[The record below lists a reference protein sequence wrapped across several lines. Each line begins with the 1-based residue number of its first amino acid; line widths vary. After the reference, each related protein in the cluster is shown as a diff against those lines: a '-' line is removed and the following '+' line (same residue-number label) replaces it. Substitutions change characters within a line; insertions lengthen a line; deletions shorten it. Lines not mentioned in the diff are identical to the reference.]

1 MSVSS
6 ARGSVR
12 DGSASPAE
20 VAPREDR
27 HLLTVSDVSKRYATR
42 NGIVDALSDVN
53 VDIADGEF
61 VSIVGPSGCG
71 KSTLLRLVAGLDTAT
86 AGAIRILGDQVT
98 GPSRRTGVVFQE
110 ARLLPW
116 RTAVDNILLPAE
128 IQGGRRAARAQRERA
143 EQLLAL
149 VGLKGFESAYPRELS
164 GGMAQR
170 VALARSLL
178 LNPSLLL
185 MDEPFGA
192 LDAIT
197 REQMN
202 MELLRIWSE
211 SRKTVIFITH
221 SVSEAV
227 LLSDRVLVM
236 TPSPGRVR
244 GSIPIDLPRPRTVAQ
259 LETPE
264 AAEMSLRIRSILESD
279 DGGAGR

>member
-1 MSVSS
+1 MSGTNAPESLRP
-6 ARGSVR
+6 ARPSLNGT
-12 DGSASPAE
+12 SPAA
-20 VAPREDR
+20 AP
-27 HLLTVSDVSKRYATR
+27 LLTVDGVSKSYATR
-42 NGIVDALSDVN
+42 TGQVDALADVN
-53 VDIADGEF
+53 VEIGDGEF

-71 KSTLLRLVAGLDTAT
+71 KSTLMRLIAGLDAPV
-86 AGAIRILGDQVT
+86 AGSIQIVGETVR
-98 GPSRRTGVVFQE
+98 GPSPRTGIVFQE

-116 RTAVDNILLPAE
+116 RTTVQNVVLPAE
-128 IQGGRRAARAQRERA
+128 AQGGRRQGRDVKSRA
-143 EQLLAL
+143 EELLTL
-149 VGLKGFESAYPRELS
+149 VGLRGFESAYPRELS

-170 VALARSLL
+170 VALARALL
-178 LNPSLLL
+178 LDPWLLL

-236 TPSPGRVR
+236 AAHPGRISGDVR
-244 GSIPIDLPRPRTVAQ
+244 VGLPRPRRVEH
-259 LETPE
+259 LETPP
-264 AAEMSLRIRSILESD
+264 AAEATLKIRAVLEN
-279 DGGAGR
+279 G

>member
-1 MSVSS
+1 MTARE

-12 DGSASPAE
+12 EGRTSAADTT
-20 VAPREDR
+20 VAGVAQ
-27 HLLTVSDVSKRYATR
+27 LLTVTDVSKTYLAR
-42 NGIVDALSDVN
+42 NGRVGALSHVD
-53 VDIADGEF
+53 VDISDGEF

-71 KSTLLRLVAGLDTAT
+71 KSTLLRLVAGLDAPT
-86 AGAIRILGDQVT
+86 AGVVQVLGERVT

-116 RTAVDNILLPAE
+116 RTTIDNIILPAE
-128 IQGGRRAARAQRERA
+128 IAGGRREARSQRSRA
-143 EQLLAL
+143 EDLLAL
-149 VGLKGFESAYPRELS
+149 VGLGCFGDAYPRELS

-170 VALARSLL
+170 AALARALL
-178 LNPSLLL
+178 LDPQLLL

-221 SVSEAV
+221 SVPEAV

-236 TPSPGRVR
+236 TPSPGRIR
-244 GSIPIDLPRPRTVAQ
+244 GDITIDLPRPRTVEQ

-264 AAEMSLRIRSILESD
+264 AAAASLRIRAILEN
-279 DGGAGR
+279 G